1 MALQIAILVAFTQLI
16 PEHQV
21 QVLGVFKARVKVCRC
36 HLIIVDMFRE
46 PFPQTL
52 PMAYLTLST
61 VLCIV
66 GFQCPWIIIQFGWFV
81 GWIYLRF
88 YKKNTGDSVGGI
100 DTYGDR
106 SETFSLTSWFP
117 PFMQ

>member
-1 MALQIAILVAFTQLI
+1 MLLVCTDQYP
-16 PEHQV
+16 PEP
-21 QVLGVFKARVKVCRC
+21 VL
-36 HLIIVDMFRE
+36 
-46 PFPQTL
+46 QTL

-66 GFQCPWIIIQFGWFV
+66 GFQSPFILIQFGWFV

-88 YKKNTGDSVGGI
+88 YKKNSGDMVGGG

-106 SETFSLTSWFP
+106 SETFSLISWFP
-117 PFMQ
+117 PVVQLVHLRSL